1 MTTTT
6 EDPGKLQERPMSKT
20 KSNAWYRQP
29 VMWIVV
35 LLPVLSVI
43 GGGAMVVL
51 SALSPDQEVHSERLR
66 ELPPVDAP

>member
-1 MTTTT
+1 
-6 EDPGKLQERPMSKT
+6 MSNL

-51 SALSPDQEVHSERLR
+51 STLTPDPEVHSERLR

>member
-1 MTTTT
+1 MTT
-6 EDPGKLQERPMSKT
+6 K

-35 LLPVLSVI
+35 LLPVLSIV

-51 SALSPDQEVHSERLR
+51 SVLSPDQEVRSERLR

>member
-1 MTTTT
+1 
-6 EDPGKLQERPMSKT
+6 MSKT